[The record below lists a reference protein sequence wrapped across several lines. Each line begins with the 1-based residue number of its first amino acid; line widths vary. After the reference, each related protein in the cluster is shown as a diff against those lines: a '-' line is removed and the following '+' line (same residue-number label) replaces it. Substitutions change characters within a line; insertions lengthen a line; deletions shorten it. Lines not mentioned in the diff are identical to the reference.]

1 MGGVAVVDT
10 NVLLYSVNRSSER
23 YEEARGII
31 NSLDRIVL
39 PTIVVYEFVWNLAVA
54 GISIQEAERT
64 LSKIVLNE
72 RVALADDRRYLLSAF
87 KLFGNLGLKH
97 YNDSVILAM
106 AKETGTLA
114 SYDKKLRNRAR
125 EVGINLLPEELE

>member
-31 NSLDRIVL
+31 NSLDKIVL

-54 GISIQEAERT
+54 GASPQEAERT
-64 LSKIVLNE
+64 LSKILLNE

-87 KLFGNLGLKH
+87 ELFGSLGLKH
-97 YNDSVILAM
+97 YNDSVILAI
-106 AKETGTLA
+106 AKEVGTLA

-125 EVGINLLPEELE
+125 KVGIKTVPEVLE